1 MSPYSNSEAERSAQ
15 SPCNPPPRF
24 GIIPDHVAQQK
35 APPVPSISLTVP
47 GEAML
52 PSAALER
59 DYKPTLH
66 LPKTAFPMRAN
77 LPQTE
82 PETLARWAGL
92 YDQIQQ
98 QRAGRPKYI
107 LHDGPPYANGHIHI
121 GHALN
126 KILKDIIVRFQTLSG
141 RSAPY
146 VPGWDCHGLPIEH
159 QVLTALGA
167 EKVGMS
173 QLDIRKRCREYAE
186 RFVAIQRGEF
196 QRLGVL
202 GDWDHSY
209 LTMTPDYEAEIVRQ
223 FGKVV
228 AAGGVYKGKK
238 PVLWCPHDE
247 TALAEAEVEYADH
260 ATPSVYVR
268 FPVTAAGGGWR
279 AMAPASTPVSLV
291 IWTTTPWTLPAN
303 QALCLHPDFDY
314 RLLQVGDEVFV
325 VAENRVAAVAA
336 ACGWQTYHRLGV
348 AKGRDLEG
356 TVCRRPF
363 SAERPSHVILGQFV
377 TLDQGTGIVHIAPGH
392 GHEDFI
398 VAEAYN
404 AGGTLPAKLEIM
416 APVDA
421 RGRFTDEVADPRLV
435 GQKVFDANAT
445 IIQRLTD
452 LALLLGQETLT
463 HSYPHCWRCKQPVIV
478 RATEQWFISMEKTA
492 LRERAVAAIR
502 HNVAWVPKWGEDRI
516 MGMVAARPDWCISR
530 QRAWGVPIV
539 AFSCLACRTPLYSQA
554 IANHVADQMAAT
566 GEGGDLWFSRPA
578 EALLPAG
585 TVCGH
590 CGGDRFTRESDILD
604 VWFES
609 GVSHAAVLQRRADL
623 AWPADLYLEGSDQ
636 HRGWFHSALLVSLE
650 TDGRP
655 PYRSVLTH
663 GFTVDGAG
671 KKMSKSA
678 GNVVAP
684 QAIIDRYGAEILRLW
699 VAATDFRDDL
709 RISDPLL
716 IQLSEAYRKIRNTCR
731 FLLGNLAEDDSEA
744 PVPEGERPEIDRWAL
759 HRLDRLNARIQSAYA
774 AFEFHIVFHAINHF
788 CAVDLSAVY
797 LDVIKDRLYA
807 GDART
812 RRAAQATLAEI
823 VVTLTQWLA
832 PILPFTADE
841 IWNAIPPRLRPS
853 ASVHLS
859 EFPTQRDR
867 YADLA
872 EPWERL
878 LAVREAVTRSLET
891 ARAARQIGSS
901 LAARVTLSAAPPLF
915 DFLKKRADDLP
926 ALFIVSQVDLAPSPD
941 ATSDSELAVTVDPAR
956 GEKCVRC
963 WVYHERVGADTDHP
977 ALCPRC
983 VEVVCVA
990 E

>member
-1 MSPYSNSEAERSAQ
+1 ME
-15 SPCNPPPRF
+15 
-24 GIIPDHVAQQK
+24 H
-35 APPVPSISLTVP
+35 
-47 GEAML
+47 
-52 PSAALER
+52 
-59 DYKPTLH
+59 DYKATLH
-66 LPKTAFPMRAN
+66 LPKTDFPMRAN

-82 PETLARWAGL
+82 PATLARWAVL
-92 YDQIQQ
+92 YEQIQK
-98 QRAGRPKYI
+98 QRAGRSKYI

-126 KILKDIIVRFQTLSG
+126 KILKDIILRFQTLSG
-141 RSAPY
+141 RAAPY

-159 QVLTALGA
+159 QVLKALGA

-186 RFVAIQRGEF
+186 RFVVIQREEF

-202 GDWDHSY
+202 GDWDHPY
-209 LTMTPDYEAEIVRQ
+209 LTMTPDYEADIVRQ
-223 FGKVV
+223 FGKIV

-260 ATPSVYVR
+260 ASPSVYVR
-268 FPVTAAGGGWR
+268 FPVTATAGGWR

-325 VAENRVAAVAA
+325 VAESRVVAVAA
-336 ACGWQTYHRLGV
+336 ACGWQEYHRLGI

-356 TVCRRPF
+356 TICHRPF
-363 SAERPSHVILGQFV
+363 SDRPSYVITGQFV

-392 GHEDFI
+392 GHEDFVI
-398 VAEAYN
+398 AEAYN
-404 AGGTLPAKLEIM
+404 ASGALPEKLEVM

-421 RGRFTDEVADPRLV
+421 RGRFTDEVADPLLV
-435 GQKVFDANAT
+435 GQKVSDANPI

-452 LALLLGQETLT
+452 LSLLLGQETIS
-463 HSYPHCWRCKQPVIV
+463 HSYPHCWRCKQPVIF

-492 LRERAVAAIR
+492 LRERAMAAIR
-502 HNVAWVPKWGEDRI
+502 HDVAWIPKWGEDRI
-516 MGMVAARPDWCISR
+516 MGMMSARPDWCISR

-539 AFSCLACRTPLYSQA
+539 AFSCLGCRKPLYSQA
-554 IANHVADQMAAT
+554 IANHVADQMDAT
-566 GEGGDLWFSRPA
+566 GEGGDLWFSRSA
-578 EALLPAG
+578 ESLLPAG

-590 CGGDRFTRESDILD
+590 CGGDRFIQESDILD

-609 GVSHAAVLQRRADL
+609 GVSHAAVLKRRAEL
-623 AWPADLYLEGSDQ
+623 SWPADLYLEGSDQ
-636 HRGWFHSALLVSLE
+636 HRGWFHSALLVALE

-655 PYRSVLTH
+655 PYQSVLTH

-684 QAIIDRYGAEILRLW
+684 QKVIDRYGADLLRLW

-709 RISDPLL
+709 RISDDLL
-716 IQLSEAYRKIRNTCR
+716 VQLAEAYRKIRNTCR
-731 FLLGNLAEDDSEA
+731 FLLGNIADYDSTT
-744 PVPEGERPEIDRWAL
+744 PVAEGERLEIDRWAL
-759 HRLDRLNARIQSAYA
+759 HRLDRLSARIQPAYA
-774 AFEFHIVFHAINHF
+774 AFEFHTVFHAVNHF

-812 RRAAQATLAEI
+812 RAAAQATLNEI

-832 PILPFTADE
+832 PILSFTADE
-841 IWNAIPPRLRPS
+841 IWNAIPASLRPS
-853 ASVHLS
+853 ESVHLS
-859 EFPTQRDR
+859 EFPPQRDR

-878 LAVREAVTRSLET
+878 LSVREAVTRSLET
-891 ARAARQIGSS
+891 ARAAKQIGSALS
-901 LAARVTLSAAPPLF
+901 ARVTLVAAPPLF
-915 DFLKKRADDLP
+915 NFLRERASDLA
-926 ALFIVSQVDLAPSPD
+926 ALFIVSQVDLVLLPNA
-941 ATSDSELAVTVDPAR
+941 ATDQEMTVTVDPAR

-963 WVYHERVGADTDHP
+963 WCYHAQVGASTVHP

-983 VEVVCVA
+983 VEVVGAIEAVRAVEVVRAA